1 MHIIF
6 LSGRKYLWLLQYANK
21 FLGWLKKCC
30 VKFLGWLKKF
40 GPAQNIFGTVK
51 GQGISFCVKIETDF
65 ERFFL
70 ILHVIFLFFPVSGSF
85 FCRFAR
91 APHHENSLNLRWDW
105 RTVLC
110 RGQFMHFQSTSMNE
124 KKIHPSMC
132 FQQIGFYLFLAF
144 IWIFQLLNRLN
155 SKFSKLVIIVF
166 PKTNIKRRN
175 LRTFLLVAFARCIN
189 RWLKPKYQI

>member
-1 MHIIF
+1 MFNTYSEFKLRHNQI
-6 LSGRKYLWLLQYANK
+6 GRWDAEDILLTK
-21 FLGWLKKCC
+21 
-30 VKFLGWLKKF
+30 
-40 GPAQNIFGTVK
+40 
-51 GQGISFCVKIETDF
+51 SFCVKIETDF

-110 RGQFMHFQSTSMNE
+110 RGQFMHFQSTSNE
-124 KKIHPSMC
+124 WKKNLSRC
-132 FQQIGFYLFLAF
+132 FQQIGFCLFLAF

-155 SKFSKLVIIVF
+155 SKSSKLVILVF
-166 PKTNIKRRN
+166 PKTNVKGRTLRSFSLFVFLSLHQPLTKNQIPNFFVLIFVAIKKIQVPR
-175 LRTFLLVAFARCIN
+175 LSFF
-189 RWLKPKYQI
+189 

>member
-1 MHIIF
+1 MFNTYSEFKLDAEDI
-6 LSGRKYLWLLQYANK
+6 LLTK
-21 FLGWLKKCC
+21 
-30 VKFLGWLKKF
+30 
-40 GPAQNIFGTVK
+40 
-51 GQGISFCVKIETDF
+51 SFCVKIETDF

-124 KKIHPSMC
+124 KKIQPSRC
-132 FQQIGFYLFLAF
+132 FQQIGFCLFLAF

-155 SKFSKLVIIVF
+155 SKSSKLVILVILVF
-166 PKTNIKRRN
+166 PKTNRKRRT
-175 LRTFLLVAFARCIN
+175 LRTFLLLVFLSLHQPVTKN
-189 RWLKPKYQI
+189 Q